1 MINLQI
7 LKITHNLIIK
17 QKRDKQHHLLG
28 ISLTR
33 EWNLHNLYF
42 ILLEPTMYH
51 FFLVIILMNLS
62 YLYMTHFTVLKT
74 AFDQSMW
81 SMEVHHDCKEFG
93 ELIKYSSHD
102 FY

>member
-42 ILLEPTMYH
+42 ILLQPTMYH
-51 FFLVIILMNLS
+51 FCSFHNPNEPDVISLL
-62 YLYMTHFTVLKT
+62 
-74 AFDQSMW
+74 
-81 SMEVHHDCKEFG
+81 
-93 ELIKYSSHD
+93 
-102 FY
+102 

>member
-42 ILLEPTMYH
+42 ILRQPTMYH
-51 FFLVIILMNLS
+51 FCSFHNPNEP
-62 YLYMTHFTVLKT
+62 K
-74 AFDQSMW
+74 
-81 SMEVHHDCKEFG
+81 
-93 ELIKYSSHD
+93 
-102 FY
+102 

>member
-33 EWNLHNLYF
+33 EWNLHNLSSRTYY
-42 ILLEPTMYH
+42 TMYQC
-51 FFLVIILMNLS
+51 FSFNNFNEPKLPVYDSCDVINIR
-62 YLYMTHFTVLKT
+62 
-74 AFDQSMW
+74 
-81 SMEVHHDCKEFG
+81 
-93 ELIKYSSHD
+93 
-102 FY
+102 

>member
-42 ILLEPTMYH
+42 ILLQPIMYH
-51 FFLVIILMNLS
+51 FFSFHNTNEPKLLVLRCL
-62 YLYMTHFTVLKT
+62 L
-74 AFDQSMW
+74 
-81 SMEVHHDCKEFG
+81 
-93 ELIKYSSHD
+93 
-102 FY
+102 